1 MVCAGLN
8 VLTRALCLDEDPDL
22 YAVEVR
28 YAGVAA
34 VRYDEAGV
42 YRVTAGLYVDV
53 AGEPCVRDT
62 DVTCVRDADVT
73 CVRDADVSN
82 LLFVTF
88 STLCNPLAPLVRWIL
103 PPVTTALSPLCP
115 ETVVEAWFEADD
127 DTLLAVLVTLTVCPE
142 DCGEDAWPDEDTPV
156 FPL

>member
-28 YAGVAA
+28 YAGVVA

-42 YRVTAGLYVDV
+42 YLVTAGLYVDV

-62 DVTCVRDADVT
+62 DVT

-115 ETVVEAWFEADD
+115 ETVVETVVEAWFEAWFEADD
-127 DTLLAVLVTLTVCPE
+127 DTLFAVLVTLTVCPE

-156 FPL
+156 FLL

>member
-28 YAGVAA
+28 YAGVVA

-42 YRVTAGLYVDV
+42 YLVTAGLYVDV

-62 DVTCVRDADVT
+62 DVT

-127 DTLLAVLVTLTVCPE
+127 DTLFAVLVTLTVCPE
-142 DCGEDAWPDEDTPV
+142 DCGEDVWPDEDTPV

>member
-53 AGEPCVRDT
+53 AGEPCVRD
-62 DVTCVRDADVT
+62 
-73 CVRDADVSN
+73 ADVSN

-115 ETVVEAWFEADD
+115 ETVDEAWFEADD
-127 DTLLAVLVTLTVCPE
+127 DTLFAVLVTLTVCPE
-142 DCGEDAWPDEDTPV
+142 DCGEDVWPDEDTPV

>member
-1 MVCAGLN
+1 M
-8 VLTRALCLDEDPDL
+8 LTRALCLDEDPDL

-34 VRYDEAGV
+34 
-42 YRVTAGLYVDV
+42 
-53 AGEPCVRDT
+53 
-62 DVTCVRDADVT
+62 
-73 CVRDADVSN
+73 RDADVSN

-127 DTLLAVLVTLTVCPE
+127 DTLFAVLVTLTVCPE

>member
-8 VLTRALCLDEDPDL
+8 VLTRALCLDEDSDL

-42 YRVTAGLYVDV
+42 YLVTAGLYVDV

-62 DVTCVRDADVT
+62 DVTCA
-73 CVRDADVSN
+73 RDADVSN

-88 STLCNPLAPLVRWIL
+88 STLCNPLAPFVRWIL

-115 ETVVEAWFEADD
+115 ETVDEAWFEADD
-127 DTLLAVLVTLTVCPE
+127 DTLFAVLVTLTVCPE
-142 DCGEDAWPDEDTPV
+142 DCGEDVWPDEDTPV